1 MTKHEPEVLI
11 GAVIWEATEGFGPTA
26 TIGGFEVRVGQEPGH
41 AWFSVV
47 VGKDDDPYVIAIHHA
62 FATLED
68 AKAAATVIA
77 RLHARCYEKAPL
89 GAKHVWNRNTLEFE
103 RKISDADLRAAIK
116 KKLRETE
123 DHAAIAVLIAEL
135 AASGTSYTQI
145 PQERRAELLS
155 RLAALPNTPK
165 EGQA

>member
-1 MTKHEPEVLI
+1 MVF
-11 GAVIWEATEGFGPTA
+11 GRGGEG
-26 TIGGFEVRVGQEPGH
+26 RR
-41 AWFSVV
+41 SVCNC
-47 VGKDDDPYVIAIHHA
+47 DPPHA

-123 DHAAIAVLIAEL
+123 DHAAIAVLICV
-135 AASGTSYTQI
+135 S
-145 PQERRAELLS
+145 
-155 RLAALPNTPK
+155 
-165 EGQA
+165 